1 MRYVPAEPSFAGPTC
16 AGLIPVLRRPPLMRP
31 MPPRRVPHAALL
43 STVVGLAVP
52 LVLSAQ
58 SGTASA
64 GSSSFDLSVANIM
77 RGPEHYGW
85 EPQTVRWTADGQWL
99 YFRWVPAES
108 AWDTPYRWFRVR
120 PTAGAQPEPVSEA
133 HADSVAPL
141 LADGPRTRDGR
152 TQAVTANGDLWLVDT
167 RRGTARRLTETV
179 AAESDA
185 RFSVDERHLLFTR
198 EGNAFALELAT
209 GALRQLTDVRTGPAP
224 RDSAPPT
231 GQRGALVQDQR
242 DLLQVIRDRA
252 RTDSASRARRDS
264 ALARQLPRLY
274 APAGER
280 IVSLSVSPNLRTAI
294 AITARAGNGSGART
308 ADVPN
313 YVTASGYAEMIPT
326 RSKVGD
332 AQSSTRAWRID
343 LSTGA
348 RQALALDGVD
358 STRRVSQVRVAG
370 WRDDGDMALLF
381 AVSTDFKSRW
391 LVSVPAE
398 GAPML
403 TDALRDSAWVNGPCF
418 GCAGWLPDGRV
429 WYVSEASGYAHLYA
443 TRPDGTD
450 RTALTSGAWEVLQVE
465 LSPDRQWFWMHTSE
479 VSPFVRDFWR
489 LPVRGGARE
498 RLTRE
503 TGSHTVVV
511 SPDGRRA
518 ADVYSASNTP
528 PELFVQTLDGDRRA
542 QLTTSTSAAFRAA
555 QWMAPPIVRI
565 PASDGVAVPARLYTP
580 EAVGATR
587 NGAAV
592 IFVHGAGYL
601 HNVHEYWSSYAREY
615 LFHHLLAQRGYVVLD
630 IDYRASAGYGR
641 DWRTAIYRHM
651 GGRDLADHVDGS
663 RWLQREHGIAPE
675 RIGIYGGSYGGFITL
690 MALFNAPKE
699 FGAGAALRAVT
710 DWAHYNHGY
719 TGRIL
724 NQPQDD
730 TTAYRRSS
738 PIFFAEGLEDPLLIA
753 HGMVDTNVHFQDVVR
768 LAQRLI
774 ELGKT
779 EWEMAVYPVED
790 HGFVRPDSWTDEYRR
805 ILELFER
812 TIGPSGSKATGR

>member
-1 MRYVPAEPSFAGPTC
+1 MPSVSRLLALAAVLLPAG
-16 AGLIPVLRRPPLMRP
+16 
-31 MPPRRVPHAALL
+31 
-43 STVVGLAVP
+43 
-52 LVLSAQ
+52 LSAQ
-58 SGTASA
+58 GPATN
-64 GSSSFDLSVANIM
+64 FDLGLANIM

-85 EPQTVRWTADGQWL
+85 EPQGVRWTADGEWL

-108 AWDTPYRWFRVR
+108 RWDTPYRWFRVR
-120 PTAGAQPEPVSEA
+120 PSAGSTPEAVSEA
-133 HADSVAPL
+133 HADSIAPL
-141 LADGPRTRDGR
+141 IADGPRTRDGR
-152 TQAVTANGDLWLVDT
+152 TQAVSANGDLWLLDT
-167 RRGTARRLTETV
+167 RRGSVRRLTETV
-179 AAESDA
+179 ASESDP
-185 RFSVDERHLLFTR
+185 RFSVDERHLLFAR
-198 EGNAFALELAT
+198 DGNVFALELST
-209 GALRQLTDVRTGPAP
+209 GATRQLTDVRTGAPP
-224 RDSAPPT
+224 RDSAPAR
-231 GQRGALVQDQR
+231 GQRGALVQDQL

-252 RTDSASRARRDS
+252 RNDSLDRVRRDE

-280 IVSLSVSPNLRTAI
+280 IVSVSVSPNMRTAI
-294 AITARAGNGSGART
+294 VLTTAAAPPGART

-313 YVTASGYAEMIPT
+313 YITASGYAEMIPT

-332 AQSSTRAWRID
+332 AQPSTRAWRVD
-343 LSTGA
+343 LASGTRSA
-348 RQALALDGVD
+348 ITLDGRD
-358 STRRVSQVRVAG
+358 STTRASQLRVVG
-370 WRDDGDMALLF
+370 WRDDGEMAMLF
-381 AVSTDFKSRW
+381 GTSLDFKSRW
-391 LVSVPAE
+391 IVSVPRD
-398 GAPML
+398 GASQL

-429 WYVSEASGYAHLYA
+429 WYVSEASGHAHLYA
-443 TRPDGTD
+443 SRPDGSE

-465 LSPDRQWFWMHTSE
+465 LSPDRTWFWLHTSE
-479 VSPFVRDFWR
+479 ISPFVRDFWR

-498 RLTRE
+498 RLTQE

-518 ADVYSASNTP
+518 ANVYSASNRP
-528 PELFVQTLDGDRRA
+528 PELFVQTIDGRNRA
-542 QLTTSTSAAFRAA
+542 QLTVSTSAAFRAA
-555 QWMAPPIVRI
+555 NWVSPPIVRI

-580 EAVGATR
+580 ESVGATR

-615 LFHHLLAQRGYVVLD
+615 LFHHLLISRGYVVLD

-663 RWLQREHGIAPE
+663 RWLQREHGIAAE

-730 TTAYRRSS
+730 TTSYRRSS

-779 EWEMAVYPVED
+779 EWEMALYPVED

-805 ILELFER
+805 ILELFDR
-812 TIGPSGSKATGR
+812 TIGPAGSKAGRR

>member
-1 MRYVPAEPSFAGPTC
+1 MPLSTLH
-16 AGLIPVLRRPPLMRP
+16 GLASVRRASSAPL
-31 MPPRRVPHAALL
+31 AFGALL
-43 STVVGLAVP
+43 LASLARPSTLP
-52 LVLSAQ
+52 AQ
-58 SGTASA
+58 PAA
-64 GSSSFDLSVANIM
+64 PAFDLSVANIM

-85 EPQTVRWTADGQWL
+85 EPQQVRWTADGQWL
-99 YFRWVPAES
+99 YFRWVAAGS
-108 AWDTPYRWFRVR
+108 AWDTPMSWYRVR
-120 PTAGAQPEPVSEA
+120 PAAGATPERVDDA
-133 HADSVAPL
+133 HADSIAPYI
-141 LADGPRTRDGR
+141 ASGPVTRDGR
-152 TQAVTANGDLWLVDT
+152 TRAVSANGDLWLIDA
-167 RRGTARRLTETV
+167 RRGSARRLTETV
-179 AAESDA
+179 AGEADP
-185 RFSVDERHLLFTR
+185 RFSADERHLLFLR
-198 EGNAFALELAT
+198 EGNAYALELAT
-209 GALRQLTDVRTGPAP
+209 GATRQLTDVRAGPAP
-224 RDSAPPT
+224 RDSARAT
-231 GQRGALVQDQR
+231 GQRGALVQDQL

-252 RTDSASRARRDS
+252 RSDSTARAARDAATARR
-264 ALARQLPRLY
+264 LPVLY

-280 IVSLSVSPNLRTAI
+280 IAAVSVSPNLQVAVMLTTA
-294 AITARAGNGSGART
+294 AGTGART

-313 YVTASGYAEMIPT
+313 YVTSSGYSEMIPT

-332 AQSSTRAWRID
+332 AQSHTRAWRVD
-343 LSTGA
+343 LATGA
-348 RQALALDGVD
+348 LTALPVIGTDTTQRAASV
-358 STRRVSQVRVAG
+358 QVAG
-370 WRDDGDMALLF
+370 WRDDGSMALLF
-381 AVSTDFKSRW
+381 TTSLDFKSRYV
-391 LVSVPAE
+391 VSVPTT
-398 GAPML
+398 GAAMV

-418 GCAGWLPDGRV
+418 GCAGWLPDGRA

-443 TRPDGTD
+443 SSPDGSGKV
-450 RTALTSGAWEVLQVE
+450 ALTSGAWEVLQVD
-465 LSPDRQWFWMHTSE
+465 LSPDRRWFWLHTSE
-479 VSPFVRDFWR
+479 TSPFVREFWR
-489 LPVRGGARE
+489 LPVTGGARE
-498 RLTRE
+498 RLTAE
-503 TGSHTVVV
+503 TGGHTVVV

-518 ADVYSASNTP
+518 ADVYSSSNTP
-528 PELFVQTLDGDRRA
+528 PELFVQAFNGSGRV
-542 QLTTSTSAAFRAA
+542 QLTTSTTDAFRSAR
-555 QWMAPPIVRI
+555 WLAPPIVHI
-565 PASDGVAVPARLYTP
+565 PASDGVGVPARLYTP
-580 EAVGATR
+580 ESIGATR

-615 LFHHLLAQRGYVVLD
+615 LFHHLLVSKGYVVLD

-651 GGRDLADHVDGS
+651 GGRDHQDHVDGS
-663 RWLQREHGIAPE
+663 RWLQREHGIAAE

-690 MALFNAPKE
+690 MALFTAPKD

-730 TTAYRRSS
+730 TTSYRRSS

-812 TIGPSGSKATGR
+812 TIGPNGSKAPRR

>member
-1 MRYVPAEPSFAGPTC
+1 VALRGLCLALLTAPVTALGAQPAGP
-16 AGLIPVLRRPPLMRP
+16 
-31 MPPRRVPHAALL
+31 
-43 STVVGLAVP
+43 
-52 LVLSAQ
+52 
-58 SGTASA
+58 
-64 GSSSFDLSVANIM
+64 SFDLSVANIM

-85 EPQTVRWTADGQWL
+85 EPQQVRWTADGQWL
-99 YFRWVPAES
+99 YFRWVEAGS
-108 AWDTPYRWFRVR
+108 AWDTPLAWYRVR
-120 PTAGAQPEPVSEA
+120 PTAGATPERVSDA
-133 HADSVAPL
+133 HADSVAPS
-141 LADGPRTRDGR
+141 LATGPLTRDGR
-152 TQAVTANGDLWLVDT
+152 TRAVAAGGDLWLVDT
-167 RRGTARRLTETV
+167 RRGTTRRLTETV
-179 AAESDA
+179 AGESDP
-185 RFSVDERHLLFTR
+185 RFSADERHLLFLR
-198 EGNAFALELAT
+198 EGNAYALELAT
-209 GALRQLTDVRTGPAP
+209 GGVRQLTDIRAGTAP
-224 RDSAPPT
+224 RDSAAAT

-252 RTDSASRARRDS
+252 RADSIARATRDAAAARR
-264 ALARQLPRLY
+264 LPVLY

-280 IVSLSVSPNLRTAI
+280 IVSVSVSPNLRVAI
-294 AITARAGNGSGART
+294 VITSAAGTGART

-313 YVTASGYAEMIPT
+313 YVTSSGYAEMIPT

-332 AQSSTRAWRID
+332 AQSRARAWRVD
-343 LSTGA
+343 LASGA
-348 RQALALDGVD
+348 MTAVPVIGTD
-358 STRRVSQVRVAG
+358 STARAASVQVSG
-370 WRDDGDMALLF
+370 WREDGSMALLF
-381 AVSTDFKSRW
+381 ATSPDFKSRY
-391 LVSVPAE
+391 LVSVPVE
-398 GAPML
+398 GAPMV

-418 GCAGWLPDGRV
+418 GCAGWLPDGRA
-429 WYVSEASGYAHLYA
+429 WFVSEASGYAHLYA
-443 TRPDGTD
+443 AQPDGGA
-450 RTALTSGAWEVLQVE
+450 RTALTSGAWEVLQVDV
-465 LSPDRQWFWMHTSE
+465 SPDRRWFWLHTSE
-479 VSPFVRDFWR
+479 TSPFVREFWR
-489 LPVRGGARE
+489 MPITGGARE
-498 RLTRE
+498 KLTHE
-503 TGSHTVVV
+503 TGGHTVVV
-511 SPDGRRA
+511 SPDGRRVA
-518 ADVYSASNTP
+518 NVFSSSNTP
-528 PELFVQTLDGDRRA
+528 PELFVQSFSGRDRV
-542 QLTTSTSAAFRAA
+542 QLTTSTSEAFRRATW
-555 QWMAPPIVRI
+555 QVPPIVRI
-565 PASDGVAVPARLYTP
+565 PASDGVQVPARLYTP
-580 EAVGATR
+580 ESVGATR

-615 LFHHLLAQRGYVVLD
+615 LFHHLLASRGYVVLD

-651 GGRDLADHVDGS
+651 GGRDLQDHVDGS

-730 TTAYRRSS
+730 TTSYRRSS

-805 ILELFER
+805 ILELFDR
-812 TIGPSGSKATGR
+812 TIGPNGTKAGGR

>member
-1 MRYVPAEPSFAGPTC
+1 MFRF
-16 AGLIPVLRRPPLMRP
+16 RRL
-31 MPPRRVPHAALL
+31 PHPAALP
-43 STVVGLAVP
+43 GLCLGIA
-52 LVLSAQ
+52 LLTARSGSLDAQ
-58 SGTASA
+58 PAA
-64 GSSSFDLSVANIM
+64 QPAAPAFDLSVANIM

-85 EPQTVRWTADGQWL
+85 EPQQVRWTADGQWL
-99 YFRWVPAES
+99 YFRWVEAGS
-108 AWDTPYRWFRVR
+108 AWDTPMAWYRVR
-120 PTAGAQPEPVSEA
+120 PTAGSTPERITDA
-133 HADSVAPL
+133 HADSVAPY
-141 LADGPRTRDGR
+141 LATGPLTRDGR
-152 TQAVTANGDLWLVDT
+152 TRAVAANGDLWLVET

-179 AAESDA
+179 ASESDP
-185 RFSVDERHLLFTR
+185 RFSADERHLLFLR
-198 EGNAFALELAT
+198 EGNAYALELAT
-209 GALRQLTDVRTGPAP
+209 GAVRQLTDIRAGTAP
-224 RDSAPPT
+224 RDSAAAT
-231 GQRGALVQDQR
+231 GQRGALVRDQR

-252 RTDSASRARRDS
+252 RTDSIARANRDAAAARR
-264 ALARQLPRLY
+264 LPVLY

-280 IVSLSVSPNLRTAI
+280 IVSVSVSPNLRVAI
-294 AITARAGNGSGART
+294 LVTSAAGTGART

-313 YVTASGYAEMIPT
+313 YVTSSGYAEMIPT

-332 AQSSTRAWRID
+332 AQSRSRAWRVD
-343 LSTGA
+343 LASGA
-348 RQALALDGVD
+348 MTAVPVIGRD
-358 STRRVSQVRVAG
+358 SAARAASLQVSG
-370 WRDDGDMALLF
+370 WREDGSMALLF
-381 AVSTDFKSRW
+381 ATSLDFKSRY
-391 LVSVPAE
+391 LVVVPAE
-398 GAPML
+398 GAPLL
-403 TDALRDSAWVNGPCF
+403 TDALQDSAWVNGPCF
-418 GCAGWLPDGRV
+418 GCAGWLPDGRA
-429 WYVSEASGYAHLYA
+429 WFVSEASGYAHLYA
-443 TRPDGTD
+443 AQPDGSA
-450 RTALTSGAWEVLQVE
+450 RTALTSGEWEVLQVDV
-465 LSPDRQWFWMHTSE
+465 SPDRRWFWLHTSE
-479 VSPFVRDFWR
+479 TSPFVREFWR
-489 LPVRGGARE
+489 MPITGGARE
-498 RLTRE
+498 KLTHE
-503 TGSHTVVV
+503 TGGHAVVV

-518 ADVYSASNTP
+518 ANVFSSSNTP
-528 PELFVQTLDGDRRA
+528 PELFVQSFSGRDRV
-542 QLTTSTSAAFRAA
+542 QLTTSTSDAFRRATW
-555 QWMAPPIVRI
+555 QAPPIVRI

-580 EAVGATR
+580 ESVGAAR

-615 LFHHLLAQRGYVVLD
+615 LFHHLLASRGYVVLD

-651 GGRDLADHVDGS
+651 GGRDLQDHVDGS
-663 RWLQREHGIAPE
+663 RWLQQEHGIAPE
-675 RIGIYGGSYGGFITL
+675 RVGIYGGSYGGFITL
-690 MALFNAPKE
+690 MALFNAPKD

-730 TTAYRRSS
+730 TTSYRRSS

-812 TIGPSGSKATGR
+812 TIGPNGTKAGGR

>member
-1 MRYVPAEPSFAGPTC
+1 M
-16 AGLIPVLRRPPLMRP
+16 PVL
-31 MPPRRVPHAALL
+31 PRRSGRLTPLALAALL
-43 STVVGLAVP
+43 LPAA
-52 LVLSAQ
+52 LVAQ
-58 SGTASA
+58 PPAPT
-64 GSSSFDLSVANIM
+64 FDLSVANIM

-85 EPQTVRWTADGQWL
+85 EPQGVRWTIDGQWL

-108 AWDTPYRWFRVR
+108 RWDTPYRWFRVR
-120 PTAGAQPEPVSEA
+120 PASGSVPEPVSEA

-152 TQAVTANGDLWLVDT
+152 TQAVGANGDLWLLDT

-179 AAESDA
+179 AAETDP

-209 GALRQLTDVRTGPAP
+209 GAVRQLTDVRAGVAP
-224 RDSAPPT
+224 RDSAAAR

-242 DLLQVIRDRA
+242 DLLAVIRDRA
-252 RTDSASRARRDS
+252 RSDSLERALRDS

-280 IVSLSVSPNLRTAI
+280 IVSLSVSPNLRTAVV
-294 AITARAGNGSGART
+294 ITASGGGASGAGGAGVAGGAGAAGGART

-332 AQSSTRAWRID
+332 VQASTRAWRVD
-343 LSTGA
+343 LATGTRTA
-348 RQALALDGVD
+348 IALDGAD
-358 STRRVSQVRVAG
+358 STRRASQVRVAG
-370 WRDDGDMALLF
+370 WRDDGAMALLF
-381 AVSTDFKSRW
+381 AVATDFKSRW
-391 LVSVPAE
+391 LVAVPSE
-398 GAPML
+398 GAPVL

-443 TRPDGTD
+443 SQPDGSA
-450 RTALTSGAWEVLQVE
+450 RSALTSGPWEVLE
-465 LSPDRQWFWMHTSE
+465 ATLSPDRQWFWLHTSE
-479 VSPFVRDFWR
+479 LSPFVRDFWR
-489 LPVRGGARE
+489 MPVRGGARE

-518 ADVYSASNTP
+518 ADVFSTSNQP
-528 PELFVQTLDGDRRA
+528 PELFVQSVDGRDRA
-542 QLTTSTSAAFRAA
+542 QLTTSTSAAFRSAP
-555 QWMAPPIVRI
+555 WLAPPIVRI

-663 RWLQREHGIAPE
+663 RWLQREHGIAAE

-690 MALFNAPKE
+690 MALFNAPAE

-724 NQPQDD
+724 NLPQDD
-730 TTAYRRSS
+730 TLAYRRSS

-812 TIGPSGSKATGR
+812 TIGPNGSKAPRR

>member
-1 MRYVPAEPSFAGPTC
+1 MPALPHRSGAS
-16 AGLIPVLRRPPLMRP
+16 APLTL
-31 MPPRRVPHAALL
+31 AALL
-43 STVVGLAVP
+43 LPAALAAQP
-52 LVLSAQ
+52 SAP
-58 SGTASA
+58 T
-64 GSSSFDLSVANIM
+64 FDLSVANIM

-85 EPQTVRWTADGQWL
+85 EPQGVRWTIDGQWL

-108 AWDTPYRWFRVR
+108 RWDTPYRWFRVR
-120 PTAGAQPEPVSEA
+120 PAAGSVPEPVSEA

-152 TQAVTANGDLWLVDT
+152 TQAVSANGDLWLLDT
-167 RRGTARRLTETV
+167 RRGTARRLTATV
-179 AAESDA
+179 AAETEP
-185 RFSVDERHLLFTR
+185 RFSVDERQLLFTR
-198 EGNAFALELAT
+198 DGNAFALELAT
-209 GALRQLTDVRTGPAP
+209 GAVRQLTDVRAGVAP
-224 RDSAPPT
+224 RDSAAAR

-242 DLLQVIRDRA
+242 DLLAVIRDRA
-252 RTDSASRARRDS
+252 RSDSVERALRDS

-280 IVSLSVSPNLRTAI
+280 IVSLSVSPNLRTAVV
-294 AITARAGNGSGART
+294 ITASGGGAAGGGGAGAAGGART

-332 AQSSTRAWRID
+332 AQASTRAWRVD
-343 LSTGA
+343 LATGTRTA
-348 RQALALDGVD
+348 IALDGAD
-358 STRRVSQVRVAG
+358 STLRAAQVRVAG
-370 WRDDGDMALLF
+370 WRDDGAMALLF
-381 AVSTDFKSRW
+381 AVATDFKSRW
-391 LVSVPAE
+391 LVSVPSE
-398 GAPML
+398 GAPLL

-443 TRPDGTD
+443 SQPDGSA
-450 RTALTSGAWEVLQVE
+450 RAALTSGTWEVLE
-465 LSPDRQWFWMHTSE
+465 ATLSPDRQWFWLHTSE
-479 VSPFVRDFWR
+479 LSPFVRDFWR
-489 LPVRGGARE
+489 MPVRGGARE

-503 TGSHTVVV
+503 TGSHTVAV
-511 SPDGRRA
+511 SPDGRRV
-518 ADVYSASNTP
+518 ADVFSASNQP
-528 PELFVQTLDGDRRA
+528 PELFVQALDGRDRAR
-542 QLTTSTSAAFRAA
+542 LTTSTSAAFRSAR
-555 QWMAPPIVRI
+555 WLAPPIVRI

-630 IDYRASAGYGR
+630 LDYRASAGYGR

-663 RWLQREHGIAPE
+663 RWLQREHGIAAE

-690 MALFNAPKE
+690 MALFNAPAE

-730 TTAYRRSS
+730 TIAYRRSS

-779 EWEMAVYPVED
+779 DWEMAVYPVED

-805 ILELFER
+805 ILDLFER
-812 TIGPSGSKATGR
+812 TIGPNGSKAPRR